1 MFTTIALY
9 LYMDRNLS
17 HIFPWFQA
25 SSKIQARA
33 DAPNQ
38 AGKNQGVEVGT
49 LGTCMNCWK
58 LWICLACIRA
68 RATTTTTTT
77 TTTAAT
83 TTGLLFLAEVPF
95 VRDIFVFRIVG
106 PTHLEQTEDVEDA
119 VSGSAR
125 RRDQAPQDA
134 DAAMAWNQAERR
146 LKFY

>member
-1 MFTTIALY
+1 MFGLHPCYYYYDYYYYCCYYYYWST
-9 LYMDRNLS
+9 
-17 HIFPWFQA
+17 F
-25 SSKIQARA
+25 
-33 DAPNQ
+33 
-38 AGKNQGVEVGT
+38 
-49 LGTCMNCWK
+49 
-58 LWICLACIRA
+58 
-68 RATTTTTTT
+68 
-77 TTTAAT
+77 
-83 TTGLLFLAEVPF
+83 LLFLAEVPF